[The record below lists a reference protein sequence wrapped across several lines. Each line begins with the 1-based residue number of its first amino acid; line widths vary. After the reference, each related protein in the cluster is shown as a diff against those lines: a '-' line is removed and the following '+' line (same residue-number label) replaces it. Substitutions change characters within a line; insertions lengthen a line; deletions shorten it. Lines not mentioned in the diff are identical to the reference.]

1 MNFIFHTPTQVHFGC
16 NKFNETGKLVKHLG
30 KKCLIV
36 TGKTSMKKHGYIDKI
51 KNILEKELIEPFVF
65 DSISNDA
72 KSSEVNKGSLICRQ
86 EKIDFI
92 IALGGGSS
100 IDGAKAISISYN
112 LDNIESLIGVQLEKD
127 KKSLPLVAIPTTA
140 GTGSEVTKGAIITD
154 DKKNYKSGVRGEQI
168 FPKIAII
175 DPILSMTMPKNVAA
189 TTAFDA
195 FTHLFESYLAN
206 KSNKFTEMISIA
218 GLKLIMN
225 SLPDS
230 LENPTNVKLK
240 EKISYAALL
249 GGINVGNASTC
260 LPHRLQQAMG
270 SVPSIHQPHAKGLAA
285 IYPSWAIRVYNF
297 KKEKIEKLK
306 YLIGQKGKS
315 TNFIDE
321 FIENVGVKNK
331 LSDYSVEKNH
341 IDIFIKN
348 ISGNLDNDPIEPK
361 SDQLFKEIYLESL

>member
-1 MNFIFHTPTQVHFGC
+1 MNFTFHTPTQIHFGC

-30 KKCLIV
+30 RKCLIV

-51 KNILEKELIEPFVF
+51 KIILEKESIESFIYN
-65 DSISNDA
+65 DISNDA
-72 KSSEVNKGSLICRQ
+72 KSSEVNKGALICRQ
-86 EKIDFI
+86 ENIDFI

-100 IDGAKAISISYN
+100 IDGAKAISVSFD
-112 LDNIESLIGVQLEKD
+112 LENIEPLIGVQLKQN

-140 GTGSEVTKGAIITD
+140 GTGSEVTKGAIITN

-175 DPILSMTMPKNVAA
+175 DPILSMTMPKDVAA
-189 TTAFDA
+189 TTGFDT

-206 KSNKFTEMISIA
+206 KSNKFTDMISIA
-218 GLKLIMN
+218 GLKLIMAA
-225 SLPDS
+225 LPDS
-230 LENPTNVKLK
+230 LKNPTDIKLR
-240 EKISYAALL
+240 EKINYAALL

-270 SVPSIHQPHAKGLAA
+270 SVPSIHQPHAQGLAA
-285 IYPSWAIRVYNF
+285 IYPSWATRVYNF

-306 YLIGQKGKS
+306 DLIGQKGKS
-315 TNFIDE
+315 TIFIDE

-331 LSDYSVEKNH
+331 LSDYNVEMDH
-341 IDIFIKN
+341 LDIFIKN